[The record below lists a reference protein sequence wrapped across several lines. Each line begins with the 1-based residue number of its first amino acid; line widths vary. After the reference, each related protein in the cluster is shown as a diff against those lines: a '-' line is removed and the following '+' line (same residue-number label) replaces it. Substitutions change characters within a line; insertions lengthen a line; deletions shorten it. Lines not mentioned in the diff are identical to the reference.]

1 MDFDRSPL
9 LFAAKSSVA
18 DPFQSM
24 GITSGANRN
33 DPRPPDP
40 AVCGRD
46 AEWQV
51 FAAVTAVG
59 ECAEACR

>member
-46 AEWQV
+46 AEWQSL
-51 FAAVTAVG
+51 
-59 ECAEACR
+59 RR

>member
-1 MDFDRSPL
+1 MDFDRRPL

-24 GITSGANRN
+24 SITSGANRN

-40 AVCGRD
+40 
-46 AEWQV
+46 Q
-51 FAAVTAVG
+51 FAAVMPNG
-59 ECAEACR
+59 KSLRR